1 MDDTCVVISGLLRV
15 DFIQPLI
22 DMYKE
27 VPHKIISTWKD
38 QPHIDELEKHGFII
52 RLNDYPSYRNCA
64 NYQTI
69 NIREG
74 CLLAKSLGFSYV
86 IRMRTDLICNDVVK
100 FTGCIKHLYKEKIT
114 VLGFIQTSLLYII
127 DFFIAGPIN
136 EILLVFNEEQKEG
149 DKRFV
154 EQYWMEEYF
163 NKKDLTFSDLK
174 ERLYT
179 CHPVLQENNIEMEL
193 ISKNWGK
200 IIEKYCNQNII
211 LN

>member
-1 MDDTCVVISGLLRV
+1 MDDTCVVITGILR
-15 DFIQPLI
+15 DEFIQPLI
-22 DMYKE
+22 NMYKE

-38 QPHIDELEKHGFII
+38 QPHIDELKNNGFII
-52 RLNDYPSYRNCA
+52 RLNDYPSYRNCT
-64 NYQTI
+64 NYQTV

-74 CLLAKSLGFSYV
+74 CLLAKSLSFSYV
-86 IRMRTDLICNDVVK
+86 IRMRTDLICNDVFK
-100 FTGCIKHLYKEKIT
+100 FMGCIKHLYKEKIT

-127 DFFIAGPIN
+127 DFFVAGPTN

-149 DKRFV
+149 DRRFV

-174 ERLYT
+174 ERLFS
-179 CHPVLQENNIEMEL
+179 CLQVLKENNIEMEL

-200 IIEKYCNQNII
+200 IIGKYCNQNII

>member
-1 MDDTCVVISGLLRV
+1 MDDTCVVITGILR
-15 DFIQPLI
+15 DEFIQPLI
-22 DMYKE
+22 NMYKE

-38 QPHIDELEKHGFII
+38 QPHIDELKNNGFII
-52 RLNDYPSYRNCA
+52 RLNDYPSYRNCT
-64 NYQTI
+64 NYQTV

-100 FTGCIKHLYKEKIT
+100 FMGYIKHLYKEKIT

-127 DFFIAGPIN
+127 DFFVAGPTN

-149 DKRFV
+149 DGRFV

-174 ERLYT
+174 ERLYS
-179 CHPVLQENNIEMEL
+179 CLPVLQENNIEMEL

-200 IIEKYCNQNII
+200 IIGKYCNQNII

>member
-1 MDDTCVVISGLLRV
+1 MDDTCVVITGILR
-15 DFIQPLI
+15 DEFIQPLI
-22 DMYKE
+22 EMYKE

-38 QPHIDELEKHGFII
+38 QTHIDELKNNGFII
-52 RLNDYPSYRNCA
+52 QLNDYPSYRNCT
-64 NYQTI
+64 NYQTV

-100 FTGCIKHLYKEKIT
+100 FMGCIKHLYKEKIT

-127 DFFIAGPIN
+127 DFFVSGPIN

-149 DKRFV
+149 DGRFV

-163 NKKDLTFSDLK
+163 NKKDLTFTDLK

-179 CHPVLQENNIEMEL
+179 CLPVLQEKKIEMEL

-200 IIEKYCNQNII
+200 LIGKYCNQDII

>member
-1 MDDTCVVISGLLRV
+1 MDDTCVVITGILR
-15 DFIQPLI
+15 DEFIQPLI
-22 DMYKE
+22 KMYKE

-38 QPHIDELEKHGFII
+38 QPHIDELKNNGFII
-52 RLNDYPSYRNCA
+52 RLNDYPSYRNCT
-64 NYQTI
+64 NYQTV

-74 CLLAKSLGFSYV
+74 CLLAKSLSFSYV
-86 IRMRTDLICNDVVK
+86 IRMRTDLICNDVFK
-100 FTGCIKHLYKEKIT
+100 FMGCIKHLYKEKIT

-127 DFFIAGPIN
+127 DFFVAGPTN

-149 DKRFV
+149 DRRFV

-174 ERLYT
+174 ERLFS
-179 CHPVLQENNIEMEL
+179 CLQVLKENNIEMEL

-200 IIEKYCNQNII
+200 IIGKYCNQNII

>member
-1 MDDTCVVISGLLRV
+1 MDDTCVVITGILR
-15 DFIQPLI
+15 DEFIQPLI
-22 DMYKE
+22 KMYKE

-38 QPHIDELEKHGFII
+38 QPHIDELKNNGFII
-52 RLNDYPSYRNCA
+52 QLNDYPSYRNCT
-64 NYQTI
+64 NYQTV

-100 FTGCIKHLYKEKIT
+100 FMGCIKHLYKEKIT
-114 VLGFIQTSLLYII
+114 VLGFIKTSLFYII
-127 DFFIAGPIN
+127 DFFVAGPTN

-163 NKKDLTFSDLK
+163 NKKDLTFTDLK
-174 ERLYT
+174 ERLYS
-179 CHPVLQENNIEMEL
+179 CLPVLQENNIEMEL

-200 IIEKYCNQNII
+200 IIGKYCNQDII

>member
-1 MDDTCVVISGLLRV
+1 MDDTCVVITGILR
-15 DFIQPLI
+15 DEFIQPLI
-22 DMYKE
+22 EMYKE
-27 VPHKIISTWKD
+27 VPHKLISTWKD
-38 QPHIDELEKHGFII
+38 QPHIDELKKYGFII
-52 RLNDYPSYRNCA
+52 RLNDYPSYRNCT
-64 NYQTI
+64 NYQTV

-100 FTGCIKHLYKEKIT
+100 FMGCIKHLYKEKIT
-114 VLGFIQTSLLYII
+114 VLGFIQTSLFYII
-127 DFFIAGPIN
+127 DFFVAGPTN

-163 NKKDLTFSDLK
+163 NKKDLTFTDLK
-174 ERLYT
+174 ERLYS
-179 CHPVLQENNIEMEL
+179 CLQVLQENNIEMEL

-200 IIEKYCNQNII
+200 IIGKYCNQNII